1 MSLINQVLRD
11 LDARR
16 AAHGVGT
23 RLPNDVRPLPKAPS
37 SNWPLGIALGVALL
51 VILGTGFVM
60 RDDVVDYFIRKTAV
74 DAAAPPSVVEPP
86 VVASPVPE
94 SVEPKPATAGVG
106 ADAPE
111 SSAPPADVDSSSLVA
126 DLDVSLRMA
135 DFMDVPAEP
144 AMSPNAR
151 PVPAE
156 APASTGSATR
166 DKKAVG
172 PHVAVPASQQT
183 PNMPA
188 LRPAEA
194 LTHLAQFSF
203 AAFVERLRPVV
214 AWAAAELHA

>member
-126 DLDVSLRMA
+126 GMDVSLRMA

-156 APASTGSATR
+156 APARHRRCGSR
-166 DKKAVG
+166 W
-172 PHVAVPASQQT
+172 
-183 PNMPA
+183 
-188 LRPAEA
+188 R
-194 LTHLAQFSF
+194 
-203 AAFVERLRPVV
+203 R
-214 AWAAAELHA
+214 W